1 MIIVKLKGGLGNQ
14 LFQYAF
20 GRLLSIK
27 RNTSV
32 KFDILSVD
40 KRDIHRDFKLDK
52 FNTKI
57 ELASSEE
64 IKKSE
69 YSFGFISKIWMWVKR
84 KILRIYN
91 VGYSEKIINSKE
103 KYYDGYWQNY
113 KYLEPIRKELLTEI
127 SLKESV
133 NKKYSELISK
143 INSSNSVSVHIRRG
157 DYVNDPKTKNAHVT
171 FGLEYYEKAIKIIK
185 DKIKDPVFFVFS
197 DDISWVKENLK
208 INCPIIFVSN
218 PEIKDYEEL
227 IIMSACKHNIIAN
240 SSFSFWGA
248 WLNQNQ
254 NKTVIAPKKWSNLYQ
269 KEYKNICP
277 ENWIRI

>member
-32 KFDILSVD
+32 KFDILSID
-40 KRDIHRDFKLDK
+40 KRDIHRDFKLDR

-57 ELASSEE
+57 ELASLEE

-69 YSFGFISKIWMWVKR
+69 YSFGFISKIWMWTKR

-91 VGYSEKIINSKE
+91 IGYSEKIVNSRE
-103 KYYDGYWQNY
+103 KYYDGYWQSY
-113 KYLEPIRKELLTEI
+113 KYLEPIRKELLREI
-127 SLKESV
+127 SLKESI
-133 NKKYSELISK
+133 NKKYSEFISK
-143 INSSNSVSVHIRRG
+143 INGSNSVSIHIRRG
-157 DYVNDPKTKNAHVT
+157 DYVNDPKTKKTHIT
-171 FGLEYYEKAIKIIK
+171 FGLEYYEEAIKIIK

-208 INCPIIFVSN
+208 INYPIIFVSD

-227 IIMSACKHNIIAN
+227 IIMSVCKHNIIAN

-254 NKTVIAPKKWSNLYQ
+254 GKTVIAPKKWSNLYQ

-277 ENWIRI
+277 ENWVRI

>member
-32 KFDILSVD
+32 KFDVLSVD
-40 KRDIHRDFKLDK
+40 KKDIHRDFKLDK

-57 ELASSEE
+57 ELASLEE

-69 YSFGFISKIWMWVKR
+69 YPFGFISKIWTWVKR

-127 SLKESV
+127 SLKESI
-133 NKKYSELISK
+133 NKKYSELISR
-143 INSSNSVSVHIRRG
+143 INSSNSVSIHIRRG
-157 DYVNDPKTKNAHVT
+157 DYVNDSKTKKAHVT
-171 FGLEYYEKAIKIIK
+171 FGLEYYEEAIKIIK

-197 DDISWVKENLK
+197 DDISWIKENLK
-208 INCPIIFVSN
+208 INYPIFFVSN

-227 IIMSACKHNIIAN
+227 IIMSTCKHNIIAN

-254 NKTVIAPKKWSNLYQ
+254 NKTVIAPIKWSNLYQ

>member
-32 KFDILSVD
+32 KFDVLSVD

-64 IKKSE
+64 VEENE
-69 YSFGFISKIWMWVKR
+69 YPFGLISKILAWATR
-84 KILRIYN
+84 KILRNYN
-91 VGYSEKIINSKE
+91 IGYSEKIIYSNN
-103 KYYDGYWQNY
+103 KYYDGYWQSY
-113 KYLEPIRKELLTEI
+113 KYLEPIKKELLTEI

-133 NKKYSELISK
+133 NKKYSELIS
-143 INSSNSVSVHIRRG
+143 NSVSIHIRRG
-157 DYVNDPKTKNAHVT
+157 DYVNDSKTKKAHVT
-171 FGLEYYEKAIKIIK
+171 FGLEYYEEAIKIIK

-208 INCPIIFVSN
+208 INYPIFFVSN

-227 IIMSACKHNIIAN
+227 IIMSTCKHNIIAN

-254 NKTVIAPKKWSNLYQ
+254 NKTVLAPKKWSNLYQ

-277 ENWIRI
+277 ENWIKI